1 MYIQIV
7 TAVVIS
13 VILRNKGFI
22 IIIIIIIE
30 QNKINKIDYNSFPS
44 LYLHHL

>member
-7 TAVVIS
+7 TVVLIS

-22 IIIIIIIE
+22 IIIIIT
-30 QNKINKIDYNSFPS
+30 INLTFPFTLRLS
-44 LYLHHL
+44 YVNIFVKT